1 MNNVFKK
8 MKSPVGELTLIACE
22 TGLCSIL
29 WEDEKENRVK
39 INLGIEDQNNKILN
53 QTQKE
58 LEEYFLG
65 KRTEFTIPLNPIGTE
80 FQKKVWMELRR
91 IPFGKTISYLELATR
106 IGNPKASRA
115 VGGANGKNPLSII
128 VPCHRVIGS
137 SGKLTGFAGG
147 ISNKTK
153 LLELEQKAS

>member
-128 VPCHRVIGS
+128 VPCHRVIGKN
-137 SGKLTGFAGG
+137 GTLTG
-147 ISNKTK
+147 
-153 LLELEQKAS
+153 